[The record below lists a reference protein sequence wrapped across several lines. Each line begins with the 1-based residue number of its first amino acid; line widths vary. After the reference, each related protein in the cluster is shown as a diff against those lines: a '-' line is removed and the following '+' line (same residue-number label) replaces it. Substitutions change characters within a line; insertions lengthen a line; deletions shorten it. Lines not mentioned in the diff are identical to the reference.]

1 MTFELAR
8 ILHAGYVVRAGG
20 ATIALD
26 PIFEVPFSVNAYP
39 FPACRFDLDA
49 VRALR
54 LDAIFISHHHD
65 DHLSLESLAH
75 LDRATPV
82 YLYALDETYHA
93 LVRALGFATV
103 HALALDEP
111 VTIERLTVTPRP
123 ALDVDVDAIFDLEA
137 DGLRVL
143 DVGDAWIDPET
154 LDKLA
159 ARAPWDV
166 VLWPF
171 QTMREVEVLSPSRA
185 APADR
190 GLPLE
195 WGPQLR
201 ALAPRVVVP
210 SACQLTFEPW
220 SWYRRAFF
228 PISYRR
234 FEAEVRA
241 LLPAADVVRLDP
253 GRALVVDAHGHSAGA
268 PLAWVTPDGP
278 QDVDYTYAPPA
289 PAPSTASIAR
299 HLPRPEPSAH
309 ARALRFCLEGLARRH
324 AALPPIEDGY
334 FASARR
340 WRLVLFD
347 ADGAPWS
354 FDYLVRP
361 DTITALSVDDAR
373 PLAWQTELPLVKLVG
388 ALEDGETSTSMY
400 LRINDRRF
408 DDAVERALVDVDV
421 HEDPLLRVLF
431 AGRGAGYQRA
441 QLARLTGASR

>member
-20 ATIALD
+20 ATIAID

-39 FPACRFDLDA
+39 FPGCRFDLDA
-49 VRALR
+49 IGALR
-54 LDAIFISHHHD
+54 LDAVFISHHHD
-65 DHLSLESLAH
+65 DHLSLESLAR
-75 LDRATPV
+75 LDRATPI
-82 YLYALDETYHA
+82 YLYALDDTYRA
-93 LVRALGFATV
+93 LVRALGFTAV
-103 HALALDEP
+103 HALALDAP

-137 DGLRVL
+137 DGQRVL
-143 DVGDAWIDPET
+143 DVGDAWIDPDT
-154 LDKLA
+154 LARLA
-159 ARAPWDV
+159 ARGPWDV

-185 APADR
+185 PPAER
-190 GLPLE
+190 GLPPE

-241 LLPAADVVRLDP
+241 LLPTTDVVRLDP
-253 GRALVVDAHGHSAGA
+253 GRALVVDGQGHRAGA
-268 PLAWVTPDGP
+268 PLAWVTPEGP
-278 QDVDYTYAPPA
+278 QDVDYTYAPPT

-299 HLPRPEPSAH
+299 QLPRPEAGAQ

-324 AALPPIEDGY
+324 ATLPPIDDGY
-334 FASARR
+334 FTQARR
-340 WRLVLFD
+340 WRLALFD
-347 ADGAPWS
+347 ADGAPWR

-361 DTITALSVDDAR
+361 DTLTALSVDDAR
-373 PLAWQTELPLVKLVG
+373 PIAWETELPLVKLVG

-408 DDAVERALVDVDV
+408 DDAVERALAEVDVF
-421 HEDPLLRVLF
+421 EDPLLRVLF
-431 AGRGAGYQRA
+431 GGRVAGYQRA
-441 QLARLTGASR
+441 QLARLSRA